1 MIQEIVEQIE
11 NTARDVMNSSLHT
24 AMPAEIVAIDEEKGL
39 VDLKPAGSYY
49 VNGMEM
55 EYPIVPGV
63 PLVTAASENASVVSP
78 VKVGDS
84 VMMVCAEQSVSSWLT
99 GTTED
104 QMDER
109 FELQNAMAIPG
120 LQKQAL
126 EDQKEANADDAVIIR
141 SGEARIKITDG
152 KIVIKS
158 GCTVIIEDN
167 FVAITGKTVIN
178 GDISV
183 TGNLHV
189 SGDISCGGNYPGRQT

>member
-1 MIQEIVEQIE
+1 MIQQIVEQIE

-24 AMPAEIVAIDEEKGL
+24 AMPAEIVAINEETGL
-39 VDLKPAGSYY
+39 VDLKPTGSYY

-63 PLVTAASENASVVSP
+63 PLVASATENTSVVSP
-78 VKVGDS
+78 VRIGDS

-120 LQKQAL
+120 LQKNAM

-141 SGEARIKITDG
+141 SGEAKIKIASDRIT
-152 KIVIKS
+152 INC
-158 GCTVIIEDN
+158 GCTV
-167 FVAITGKTVIN
+167 TVEN
-178 GDISV
+178 GSMTISGDLDV

-189 SGDISCGGNYPGRQT
+189 SGDISCGGSYPGRQT